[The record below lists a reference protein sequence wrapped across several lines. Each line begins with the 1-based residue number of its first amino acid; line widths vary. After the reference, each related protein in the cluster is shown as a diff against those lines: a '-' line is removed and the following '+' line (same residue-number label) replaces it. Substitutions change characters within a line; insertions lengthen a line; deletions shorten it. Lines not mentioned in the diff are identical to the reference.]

1 MDDTYR
7 QSTMSKT
14 FGTFKVSGGTPE
26 TTPARVVVR
35 EHASPV
41 AQNNVDQH

>member
-7 QSTMSKT
+7 QSTMNRT
-14 FGTFKVSGGTPE
+14 EGTFKVSGGTPE

-35 EHASPV
+35 ERASPV
-41 AQNNVDQH
+41 VQNNVDQR